1 MPLLRNNRAFVE
13 LNIVS
18 YMGAPFH
25 VGAPDISMGA
35 ICAVDRHEG
44 RWSKDE
50 VAIILLA
57 T

>member
-18 YMGAPFH
+18 YMGAPVH